1 MRVAN
6 IVLTFLRL
14 RELDNYMSWLR
25 NPFVA
30 PPDRML
36 TDNALLVYAPTGNW
50 TTPPVI
56 HEYMG
61 LFKDSDFSVWDLEG
75 ASLPLPDGTT
85 CQYRKRTCVV
95 QYLLSQLLRPP
106 SEPLLFTLQN
116 AWIRIEDPSTGL
128 SDIGPWTGRLI
139 FTFEPDSRSISML
152 VIHTL
157 MESDGTEMAAVWAEA
172 VKQRGTAA
180 WCGNLRRQ
188 CPDPWFPYDDV
199 SACVEDWD
207 ARPFLTNNTEC
218 LRNKAIA
225 SGDSNVCRVVHLESA
240 DARPEVHCA
249 HVGRQ
254 SAYCNDCMCRA
265 GMTTDACSS
274 VGRETGVQYLEQL

>member
-1 MRVAN
+1 
-6 IVLTFLRL
+6 
-14 RELDNYMSWLR
+14 
-25 NPFVA
+25 
-30 PPDRML
+30 
-36 TDNALLVYAPTGNW
+36 
-50 TTPPVI
+50 
-56 HEYMG
+56 
-61 LFKDSDFSVWDLEG
+61 
-75 ASLPLPDGTT
+75 
-85 CQYRKRTCVV
+85 
-95 QYLLSQLLRPP
+95 
-106 SEPLLFTLQN
+106 
-116 AWIRIEDPSTGL
+116 
-128 SDIGPWTGRLI
+128 
-139 FTFEPDSRSISML
+139 
-152 VIHTL
+152 
-157 MESDGTEMAAVWAEA
+157 MESDGTETAAVWARA
-172 VKQRGTAA
+172 AQARGTAA

-240 DARPEVHCA
+240 DVRPEVHCA
-249 HVGRQ
+249 HAGRQ